1 MRNYKN
7 YNISPHKNSHHK
19 CKLYINHKHRNSRVK
34 PLNQCKSISNYFHEQ
49 FKNKNLGAR
58 KTFRLILIMSLSKV
72 NCMQK
77 KKVEFQTP
85 RNDAAIKDC
94 TRENNYLC
102 NKNHLMTLLITFI
115 YKNKCVTLQRVLI
128 NGNGWFFW
136 PVGIGTKQLITH
148 RSSEF

>member
-77 KKVEFQTP
+77 KKLNFKRLEMTRQLKIARVKIIIY
-85 RNDAAIKDC
+85 AIKIIWWRYWLRLFIRISASRY
-94 TRENNYLC
+94 TPHHKPTNTSIKHLLTNNR
-102 NKNHLMTLLITFI
+102 H
-115 YKNKCVTLQRVLI
+115 
-128 NGNGWFFW
+128 
-136 PVGIGTKQLITH
+136 
-148 RSSEF
+148 